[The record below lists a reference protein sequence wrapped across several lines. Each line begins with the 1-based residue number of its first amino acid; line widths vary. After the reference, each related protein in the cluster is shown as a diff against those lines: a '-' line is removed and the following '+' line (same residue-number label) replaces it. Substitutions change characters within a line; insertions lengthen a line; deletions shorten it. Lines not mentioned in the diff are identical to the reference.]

1 MNNIINITKK
11 NSNSSLQISF
21 ILLFL
26 FIFLTI
32 LVFNIYKGTKIKL
45 PNLEEELRESSEFH
59 LLKSMGW
66 AFLLTL
72 LTAWFMLSGNQKQG
86 KYGVNKVVRI

>member
-26 FIFLTI
+26 FVFLTI
-32 LVFNIYKGTKIKL
+32 LVFNIYKGTQIIL

-59 LLKSMGW
+59 LLKS
-66 AFLLTL
+66 
-72 LTAWFMLSGNQKQG
+72 
-86 KYGVNKVVRI
+86 